1 MNAPVPAPLTPEPK
15 IRLEPPATLLLGPPG
30 TGKSHAL
37 VTMIKAGIELF
48 VICTEGR
55 GLETLIDAC
64 RVEKADMGKLH
75 WRKIVHSS
83 GGLKSLTA
91 ASKLINVSSFEA
103 LTKIA
108 GLNKVEN
115 SQYLTLLEQ
124 LANFKDDRTGQS
136 FGDVTTWGPDRCLA
150 IDSLSGLNDMI
161 MGNTVGQKPV
171 PNQGEWG
178 VAQTQ
183 EMNLLNFLC
192 NELNCYVIVTAHQDR
207 VEDEVTKQP
216 RIFPAAIGSKLG
228 PKIGKCFSEMVQTKR
243 TPSGGQALFTWST
256 LESITDLKNRALPVG
271 SDLAP
276 SFIPL
281 VNAYKQRLA
290 SVGAVV

>member
-1 MNAPVPAPLTPEPK
+1 MNAPAPLPLPGETK
-15 IRLEPPATLLLGPPG
+15 LRLEPPAVLLLGPPG
-30 TGKSHAL
+30 TGKTHAL
-37 VTMIKAGIELF
+37 VTMLKAGIELF

-64 RVEKADMGKLH
+64 RIEGADMAKLH
-75 WRKIVHSS
+75 WRKIANSS
-83 GGLKSLTA
+83 GGIKGLTDL
-91 ASKLINVSSFEA
+91 SRLINTSSFEA
-103 LTKIA
+103 LTKIG
-108 GLNKVEN
+108 GLNKGDN
-115 SQYLTLLEQ
+115 KQYLTLLEQ
-124 LANFKDDRTGQS
+124 LASFRDDRTGQS

-161 MGNTVGQKPV
+161 MGNTIGQKPV

-192 NELNCYVIVTAHQDR
+192 SELNCYVIVTAHQDR
-207 VEDEVTKQP
+207 VEDEVTKQA

-228 PKIGKCFSEMVQTKR
+228 PKIGKHFSEMVQTKR
-243 TPSGGQALFTWST
+243 TPSGGKALYAWST

-271 SDLAP
+271 DNLPP
-276 SFIPL
+276 SFVPL
-281 VNAYKQRLA
+281 VDAYKRRLA
-290 SVGAVV
+290 SIGASK